1 MSRRVQTLLFT
12 DIVGSTDRLRDLG
25 DAAWAVLLARHR
37 EVIRAV
43 VAGHGGREVDT
54 AGDGL
59 LARFDAPA
67 PALRAAVAAVAAV
80 APLGIQIRAG
90 LHTGEVQLSGDAATG
105 VGVHLAARVMA
116 EAGPGQVLVSATIR
130 ELMAGSGLEFVDL
143 GVRKLK
149 GFPEHRRLYALD
161 PATVQGGE
169 AELAAHELAVGDRGP
184 AEVAFPG
191 LLSVGRAADYVGRE
205 QLLRR
210 LEAARREA
218 AAGGCRAVLL
228 CGEPGIGKTR
238 TAAEVARAAFEKG
251 AIVLYGRCDGDT
263 GAPYQPFAEALDW
276 YTDHVPQPVLGR
288 HPGELSRLQP
298 LLGARVKGLPAP
310 VSSDPSSE
318 EYLLFEATR
327 SWLVE
332 LSRQQPVVLVLD
344 DLHWASRPALL
355 LLRHVLR
362 AALAEGDGVRLL
374 VLGTYRETE
383 LGHSYAL
390 AAAMANVRRLP
401 GVEQHTL
408 TGLSVAEVAEFAAQA
423 VGPELDDDTRQL
435 AETLHAETD
444 GNPSFVEELLRHLIE
459 TGTARQPG
467 TLTAAPVTGR
477 PLLSISTQEIN
488 LDDIGPDE
496 TLPAE
501 IVDVVNEGAGQLD
514 WTVTTEADWIELEPQ
529 AGFFRLTMRPRPG
542 NNRATVLVRDRG
554 RGGSRTLRVS
564 VRVRARTEPG
574 PALRIE
580 PQSVDFG
587 QVEGVGDE
595 PQDRP
600 ADREPAS
607 VGQARTR
614 RRRWVPVLALLLV
627 ATIGVLGAWISRPRA
642 REASPRSTEAIARSG
657 EAGVSSLRV
666 LVADFRPLGVTAPEP
681 FENVNWKSL
690 SKSRS
695 FDDSEKRWLRDA
707 GLRRALVVKFTHS
720 KAGRRL
726 ELRIFEVRGPDEART
741 LQEKL
746 SICST
751 IAGTKRFRAS
761 GITGSMGTECAP
773 KQIPTQEVTFTRGPR
788 LFKVKLWGL
797 APPRS
802 RDLILKLARAEA
814 AVAR

>member
-116 EAGPGQVLVSATIR
+116 EAGPGQVLVSATVR

-149 GFPEHRRLYALD
+149 GFPEQWRLYALD

-210 LEAARREA
+210 LEEARREA

-310 VSSDPSSE
+310 VSSDPPSE

-344 DLHWASRPALL
+344 DLHWASRPVLL

-408 TGLSVAEVAEFAAQA
+408 TGLSVAEVVEFTAQT

-459 TGTARQPG
+459 TGTAWQPG
-467 TLTAAPVTGR
+467 MLTSAPVTGR

-564 VRVRARTEPG
+564 VRVRARMEPG
-574 PALRIE
+574 PALRME

-642 REASPRSTEAIARSG
+642 REATPRSTAIPRSG
-657 EAGVSSLRV
+657 EASVSSLRM
-666 LVADFRPLGVTAPEP
+666 LVADFRPLGVTAPEQ
-681 FENVNWKSL
+681 FEDVNWKSL
-690 SKSRS
+690 SKSGS
-695 FDDSEKRWLRDA
+695 FDGTEKRWLRDA
-707 GLRRALVVKFTHS
+707 GLRRALVVKFKHS

-726 ELRIFEVRGPDEART
+726 ELRIFEVRGSDEART

-751 IAGTKRFRAS
+751 IADTKRFRAS
-761 GITGSMGTECAP
+761 GITGSEGTECAP
-773 KQIPTQEVTFTRGPR
+773 QQIPTQEVTFTRGPR

>member
-1 MSRRVQTLLFT
+1 VPRRVQTLLFT

-25 DAAWAVLLARHR
+25 DAAWAALLARHH

-43 VAGHGGREVDT
+43 LAGHGGREVDT

-80 APLGIQIRAG
+80 APLGLEIRAG
-90 LHTGEVQLSGDAATG
+90 LHTGEVQLNGDAATG

-130 ELMAGSGLEFVDL
+130 ELMAGSGLEFIDL

-149 GFPEHRRLYALD
+149 GFPEHWRLYALD
-161 PATVQGGE
+161 PATVRGGE
-169 AELAAHELAVGDRGP
+169 AELAAHDLAVGDRRP
-184 AEVAFPG
+184 TEVPFPG
-191 LLSVGRAADYVGRE
+191 LLSVGRAADYVGHE
-205 QLLRR
+205 ELLGR
-210 LEAARREA
+210 LEEARREA

-276 YTDHVPQPVLGR
+276 YTDHVAQPVLGR

-310 VSSDPSSE
+310 GSSDLRSE
-318 EYLLFEATR
+318 EYLLLEATR

-344 DLHWASRPALL
+344 DLHWATRPALL

-362 AALAEGDGVRLL
+362 AALAEGDSVRLL
-374 VLGTYRETE
+374 VLGTYRENE

-408 TGLSVAEVAEFAAQA
+408 TGLSVAELAEFAAQA
-423 VGPELDDDTRQL
+423 VGPERDDTGQL
-435 AETLHAETD
+435 AETLHAETE
-444 GNPSFVEELLRHLIE
+444 GNPFFVEELLRHLIE

-467 TLTAAPVTGR
+467 MLTPALATGR

-501 IVDVVNEGAGQLD
+501 IVDVVNRGRGDLD

-542 NNRATVLVRDRG
+542 DNRANVLVRDRG
-554 RGGSRTLRVS
+554 RGGSQTLRVS
-564 VRVRARTEPG
+564 VRVRSPKETAPVLRTEPQDQPPDRK
-574 PALRIE
+574 PA
-580 PQSVDFG
+580 G
-587 QVEGVGDE
+587 
-595 PQDRP
+595 
-600 ADREPAS
+600 
-607 VGQARTR
+607 VGQARAR
-614 RRRWVPVLALLLV
+614 RRRWVPVAAVLLV
-627 ATIGVLGAWISRPRA
+627 AAIGVLGVWVYRPRV
-642 REASPRSTEAIARSG
+642 REASPRSREASTSS
-657 EAGVSSLRV
+657 VSSLDL
-666 LVADFRPLGVTAPEP
+666 LVADFRPLDFTPLKQPE
-681 FENVNWKSL
+681 KIDLASL
-690 SKSRS
+690 STSGS
-695 FDDSEKRWLRDA
+695 FNDTHKRWLRDA
-707 GLRRALVVKFTHS
+707 GLRRALVVKFTHR
-720 KAGRRL
+720 KGGRIL
-726 ELRIFEVRGPDEART
+726 ELRIYEVRGSDEART

-751 IAGTKRFRAS
+751 IGGTKTFRAPGVS
-761 GITGSMGTECAP
+761 GSKGTECDLREGR
-773 KQIPTQEVTFTRGPR
+773 TQEVTFTRGPR
-788 LFKVKLWGL
+788 LFKVKLWGR
-797 APPRS
+797 APPSS
-802 RDLILKLARAEA
+802 RELILKLAHAEA

>member
-1 MSRRVQTLLFT
+1 M
-12 DIVGSTDRLRDLG
+12 
-25 DAAWAVLLARHR
+25 
-37 EVIRAV
+37 
-43 VAGHGGREVDT
+43 
-54 AGDGL
+54 
-59 LARFDAPA
+59 
-67 PALRAAVAAVAAV
+67 
-80 APLGIQIRAG
+80 
-90 LHTGEVQLSGDAATG
+90 
-105 VGVHLAARVMA
+105 
-116 EAGPGQVLVSATIR
+116 
-130 ELMAGSGLEFVDL
+130 
-143 GVRKLK
+143 
-149 GFPEHRRLYALD
+149 
-161 PATVQGGE
+161 QGGE

-205 QLLRR
+205 QLRRR
-210 LEAARREA
+210 LEEARREA

-298 LLGARVKGLPAP
+298 LLGSRVKGLPAP

-344 DLHWASRPALL
+344 DLHWASRPVLL

-362 AALAEGDGVRLL
+362 AALAEGDSVRLL
-374 VLGTYRETE
+374 VLGTYRENE

-467 TLTAAPVTGR
+467 MLTSAPVTGR

-496 TLPAE
+496 ILPAE
-501 IVDVVNEGAGQLD
+501 IIDVVNEGTGPLD

-574 PALRIE
+574 PVLRME

-595 PQDRP
+595 PQDQP

-607 VGQARTR
+607 VGQTRTR
-614 RRRWVPVLALLLV
+614 RRRWVPVLAMLLV

-642 REASPRSTEAIARSG
+642 REASPRSTQASPRPG
-657 EAGVSSLRV
+657 EASVSSLRT

-681 FENVNWKSL
+681 SENVTWKSL

-707 GLRRALVVKFTHS
+707 GLQRALVVKFTHS

-751 IAGTKRFRAS
+751 IVGTKRFRAP
-761 GITGSMGTECAP
+761 GITGSKGTECAP
-773 KQIPTQEVTFTRGPR
+773 EEIPTQEVTFTRGPR
-788 LFKVKLWGL
+788 LFKVKLWGV
-797 APPRS
+797 AAPRS